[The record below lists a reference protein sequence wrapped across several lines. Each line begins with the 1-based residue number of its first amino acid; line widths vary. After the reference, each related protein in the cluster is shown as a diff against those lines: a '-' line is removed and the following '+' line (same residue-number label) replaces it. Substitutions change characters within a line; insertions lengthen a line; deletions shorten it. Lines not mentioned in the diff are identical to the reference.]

1 MQMPPVTIHFSARF
15 KWLAVLLVCIFAYV
29 LYTVVHDVVMVFFG
43 AIVVAYIFYPVITW
57 LAGYLR
63 GSRMWATVILHG
75 VIGVLLTL
83 AVQQFATSLILQI
96 ELFRQDLPQIVAQLE
111 SQPVVVLG
119 MTIDVSGEIKK
130 ALTEIVS
137 TLPKEGPHLFVGF
150 IEGFLHTLTFLITT
164 FYLLLN
170 GRSLIHQI
178 AQLVPVI
185 HRDEVRFVML
195 QIHAI
200 LSGYIRGTL
209 LLIPIMA
216 VLTSISLWFLGVDY
230 AVLIGIVSGV
240 VEILPIVGPWSAAA
254 FAVTM
259 AIFQNPMPISD
270 SVVVVAGTIGGIYL
284 GLRMFE
290 DYVIIPAVVG
300 PAVHLH
306 PILVIGAI
314 LSGAAVG
321 GILGLFLAIPVTS
334 VLQYLLRWLY
344 AKLVDDTTL
353 PTAQPTKH

>member
-1 MQMPPVTIHFSARF
+1 MQMPPVTIHFSTRF
-15 KWLAVLLVCIFAYV
+15 KWLAVLVVCIFAYV
-29 LYTVVHDVVMVFFG
+29 LYTVVHDVAMVFFG
-43 AIVVAYIFYPVITW
+43 AIVTAYIFYPVVTW
-57 LAGYLR
+57 LTRYLR
-63 GSRMWATVILHG
+63 GSRMWATALLFGVVASILALIVHNFAG
-75 VIGVLLTL
+75 QATVQYELL
-83 AVQQFATSLILQI
+83 
-96 ELFRQDLPQIVAQLE
+96 RQDLPQIMAQLE
-111 SQPVVVLG
+111 AQPLMVAGVSV
-119 MTIDVSGEIKK
+119 DVSGELKK
-130 ALTEIVS
+130 AVAGVVA
-137 TLPKEGPHLFVGF
+137 TLPENGPHIFVGI

-185 HRDEVRFVML
+185 HHDEVRFVML

-216 VLTSISLWFLGVDY
+216 VLTSVSLWLLGVEY
-230 AVLIGIVSGV
+230 ALLIGIVSGV

-254 FAVTM
+254 FAVLM
-259 AIFQNPMPISD
+259 AVFQTPMPISD
-270 SVVVVAGTIGGIYL
+270 SIHIVAGTIGGLYL

-306 PILVIGAI
+306 PILVIAAI

-321 GILGLFLAIPVTS
+321 GALGLFLAIPVTS

-344 AKLVDDTTL
+344 AKLMDDAIL